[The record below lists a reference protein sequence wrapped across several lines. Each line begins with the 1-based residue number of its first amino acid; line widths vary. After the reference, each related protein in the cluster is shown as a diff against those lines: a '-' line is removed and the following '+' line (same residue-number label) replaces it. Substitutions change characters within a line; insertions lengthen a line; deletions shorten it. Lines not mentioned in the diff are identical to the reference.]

1 MRNMVEIIM
10 DDEKIKRDGIYDLND
25 AHRIF
30 DDLVINRKGLRKEG
44 NFYIDD
50 NPYDSA
56 GVGTACFFILARKQ
70 WFRDN
75 VKEMRWYRDIRHYGL
90 DHDYHVEDI
99 KRGLS
104 DNWETERRKQGLPI
118 NG

>member
-10 DDEKIKRDGIYDLND
+10 DDEKIKRDGVYDLND
-25 AHRIF
+25 VHHII
-30 DDLVINRKGLRKEG
+30 DDLFINRKGLRKEG

-56 GVGTACFFILARKQ
+56 GVGMACIFILARKQ

>member
-10 DDEKIKRDGIYDLND
+10 DDEKIKRDGVYDLND
-25 AHRIF
+25 AHHII
-30 DDLVINRKGLRKEG
+30 DDLFINRKGLRKEG

-56 GVGTACFFILARKQ
+56 GVGMACIFIFARKQ

-90 DHDYHVEDI
+90 DRDYHIEDI
-99 KRGLS
+99 KHGLIDS
-104 DNWETERRKQGLPI
+104 WETERRKQGLPI
-118 NG
+118 NS